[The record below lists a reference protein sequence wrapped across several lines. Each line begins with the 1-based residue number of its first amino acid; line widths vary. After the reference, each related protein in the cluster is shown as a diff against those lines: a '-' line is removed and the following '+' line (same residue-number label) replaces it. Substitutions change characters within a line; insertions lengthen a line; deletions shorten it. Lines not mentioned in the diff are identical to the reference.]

1 MDVEQNPVAF
11 GDAIAQVRVAVAAV
25 DSAVCVSVEPIMP
38 NLNGLTPSLSSSFRP
53 KPSAERW
60 WEAEVSRL
68 QGDLRLQLPAP
79 EVHQA
84 EACFQQA
91 LTVAC
96 GQQARSLEL
105 RAALS
110 LSRLWQQ
117 QGKQEA
123 AHDLLASIY
132 SWFTEGL
139 DTGDLQDAK
148 ELLEELS

>member
-11 GDAIAQVRVAVAAV
+11 GDAIAQVRVAVAAL
-25 DSAVCVSVEPIMP
+25 DSAVCISVEPIMP

-60 WEAEVSRL
+60 WEAEGSRL

-91 LTVAC
+91 LTVAR
-96 GQQARSLEL
+96 GQQAKALEL
-105 RAALS
+105 RVAPS

-117 QGKQEA
+117 QGK
-123 AHDLLASIY
+123 
-132 SWFTEGL
+132 L
-139 DTGDLQDAK
+139 DGPMTCWR
-148 ELLEELS
+148 